1 MLLNH
6 LWPKL
11 KMIGSIDLR
20 INTTALYSDYGL
32 AAAKHY
38 EKMGN
43 RLPSVPHLNYVL
55 IDKAVDPPGEA
66 KSDHEIGLMLVKKLE
81 ERAKARGMTQFTNK
95 LGATISL
102 EGVYDRM
109 TWNGYLEDQEKEMQ
123 EAIRDNAVYGVLPE
137 GTTLQTLREKGHVRW
152 TGWGLIGMGL
162 AQASTIEPGKT

>member
-20 INTTALYSDYGL
+20 INTTALYSDYIL
-32 AAAKHY
+32 PAAQHY

-43 RLPSVPHLNYVL
+43 SMPSVHHLNYVL
-55 IDKAVDPPGEA
+55 IDKAADPPGEA

-95 LGATISL
+95 LGATIDL

-109 TWNGYLEDQEKEMQ
+109 TWNGYLEDQEKEME
-123 EAIRDNAVYGVLPE
+123 EAVRDNAAYGVLPV
-137 GTTLQTLREKGHVRW
+137 GTPLQPPR
-152 TGWGLIGMGL
+152 
-162 AQASTIEPGKT
+162 